1 MEEFKTGDKVYIKS
15 DYEKT
20 VYNSYKIHSLNN
32 THAIIEIKNQ
42 GVLYKKIP
50 LNILTKNK
58 SNVVSS
64 ENIKKGDLVKCI
76 INNSSI
82 EKGIIIHVYKTFV
95 LVLVGLSK
103 KKVSKNRIIVLNS
116 NN

>member
-42 GVLYKKIP
+42 GVLYKKI
-50 LNILTKNK
+50 
-58 SNVVSS
+58 
-64 ENIKKGDLVKCI
+64 C
-76 INNSSI
+76 
-82 EKGIIIHVYKTFV
+82 
-95 LVLVGLSK
+95 LSM
-103 KKVSKNRIIVLNS
+103 
-116 NN
+116 